1 VLELIPPKSPMTLS
15 PSDLNNIEKRTANYS
30 SRPRSNGH
38 NRILVLC
45 VDRDDDIGS
54 KGGVKTPILGK
65 DHCIEAGLKLAIE
78 DPEDPDANAIFGAV
92 KAYEK
97 LRTKGYDSEVALVA
111 GKKNRGIEADE
122 KIGSELNHVLNRYH
136 ADAAVIISDGEDDEA
151 VVPVIQT
158 TLPVIS
164 VQRIIIKHSRSVE
177 YSYAV
182 LGRYIKM
189 LVYDPRYSK
198 FFLGLPGALLVV
210 GGLATVF
217 GFTKEALALVM
228 SILGGAFIIR
238 AFDLDK
244 ALGSLGRPT
253 PTEFIRIFS
262 VFAGVLII
270 LVSIANGFSS
280 IPGEALV
287 NEDMSITDVITN
299 RLIVG
304 NFVHGTITLMWIGI
318 GTILM
323 GSLLSDWFKGSIRVM
338 SDILRLVVLALL
350 YIPILQ
356 FTSVL
361 TEGTNPFTLISSLFI
376 GLAITLIVATF
387 LFQYFRNKKGG
398 EVLRH

>member
-1 VLELIPPKSPMTLS
+1 MTFRA
-15 PSDLNNIEKRTANYS
+15 SDLYDQEKETTRHDSTAGQRGS
-30 SRPRSNGH
+30 H

-45 VDRDDDIGS
+45 IDRDDDIGS
-54 KGGVKTPILGK
+54 KGGVKTPIMGR
-65 DHCIEAGLKLAIE
+65 DCCADAGLRLAIE

-97 LRTKGYDSEVALVA
+97 LLSKGYETEVALVA
-111 GKKNRGIEADE
+111 GKVNRGIEADE
-122 KIGSELNHVLNRYH
+122 KIGSEVDRVLARYH
-136 ADAAVIISDGEDDEA
+136 ADAAVIVSDGEDDEA
-151 VVPVIQT
+151 VVPIIQT
-158 TLPVIS
+158 MIPVIS

-198 FFLGLPGALLVV
+198 FFLGVPGALLVV
-210 GGLATVF
+210 SGFATVL
-217 GFTKEALALVM
+217 GLTREALALVM

-238 AFDLDK
+238 AFDIDK
-244 ALGSLGRPT
+244 SLGSLGRPT
-253 PTEFIRIFS
+253 PTGFIRIFS
-262 VFAGVLII
+262 VFAGLLII
-270 LVSIANGFSS
+270 IVSIVNGFSS
-280 IPGEALV
+280 IPSEALV
-287 NEDMSITDVITN
+287 SRMDFIDIVSN
-299 RLIVG
+299 RLIIG

-318 GTILM
+318 GTILI
-323 GSLLSDWFKGSIRVM
+323 GSLLSNWFKGSVRAM

-387 LFQYFRNKKGG
+387 LFQYFKNRKGG
-398 EVLRH
+398 EVLKH

>member
-1 VLELIPPKSPMTLS
+1 MPYYMNHASVKSASKEAT
-15 PSDLNNIEKRTANYS
+15 YS
-30 SRPRSNGH
+30 K
-38 NRILVLC
+38 ILVLC
-45 VDRDDDIGS
+45 IDRDNDIGS
-54 KGGVKTPILGK
+54 KGGIETPIVGR
-65 DHCIEAGLKLAIE
+65 DACINAGTRLALE
-78 DPEDPDANAIFGAV
+78 DPEEADANAIFGAV
-92 KAYEK
+92 KTYEE
-97 LRTKGYDSEVALVA
+97 LVSKGHNAEVALVA
-111 GKKNRGIEADE
+111 GRYDRGIEADE
-122 KIGSELNHVLNRYH
+122 KIYSEVQLIINSYQ
-136 ADAAVIISDGEDDEA
+136 ADAVVLVSDGEDDEA
-151 VVPVIQT
+151 VVPVLQT
-158 TLPVIS
+158 LIPIIS
-164 VQRIIIKHSRSVE
+164 LQRIIIKHSRSVE

-198 FFLGLPGALLVV
+198 FFLGVPGALLVV
-210 GGLATVF
+210 SGLATVF
-217 GFTKEALALVM
+217 GLTKEALALVM

-238 AFDLDK
+238 AFDIDK

-253 PTEFIRIFS
+253 PTGFIRIFS
-262 VFAGVLII
+262 VFAGILII

-280 IPGEALV
+280 IPAEALV
-287 NEDMSITDVITN
+287 NKDMSFVEIITN

-323 GSLLSDWFKGSIRVM
+323 GSLLSNWFKGSVRAM

>member
-1 VLELIPPKSPMTLS
+1 MTFR
-15 PSDLNNIEKRTANYS
+15 PSDLNDFEKRTTRDERKGA
-30 SRPRSNGH
+30 RRNGH
-38 NRILVLC
+38 DKILVLC
-45 VDRDDDIGS
+45 IDRDDDIGS

-65 DHCIEAGLKLAIE
+65 DHCIDAGLRLAIE

-97 LRTKGYDSEVALVA
+97 LLLKGYESEVALVA
-111 GKKNRGIEADE
+111 GKMNRGIEADE
-122 KIGSELNHVLNRYH
+122 KIGNELSHVLNSYH

-151 VVPVIQT
+151 VVPVIQAMV
-158 TLPVIS
+158 PVMS

-198 FFLGLPGALLVV
+198 FFLGVPGALLVV
-210 GGLATVF
+210 SGLATVL
-217 GFTKEALALVM
+217 GLTKEALALVM

-238 AFDLDK
+238 AFDIDK
-244 ALGSLGRPT
+244 SLGSLGRPT
-253 PTEFIRIFS
+253 PTGFIRIFS

-270 LVSIANGFSS
+270 LVSIVNGFSS
-280 IPGEALV
+280 IPAEALS
-287 NEDMSITDVITN
+287 NKDMNFIDIVTN
-299 RLIVG
+299 RLIIG
-304 NFVHGTITLMWIGI
+304 NFVHGTITLLWIGI
-318 GTILM
+318 GTILI
-323 GSLLSDWFKGSIRVM
+323 GSLLSNWFKGSVRAM

-387 LFQYFRNKKGG
+387 LFQYFRSRKGG
-398 EVLRH
+398 EVLKH